1 MKNQEN
7 IIEIV
12 KEEEEAFSSMLD
24 RGISFFS
31 ELTVELNEKK
41 QTTITGEKAF
51 YLYDTVGFPIDLTEQ
66 MAEEAGFSV
75 DTLGFEEEMESQK
88 QRSRD
93 ARNAAKS
100 GGAAQLVLIAE
111 QTSWLADNGI
121 TTTDDSSIYELDIEL
136 SSTVEAI
143 FTKN

>member
-1 MKNQEN
+1 MK
-7 IIEIV
+7 IV
-12 KEEEEAFSSMLD
+12 D
-24 RGISFFS
+24 
-31 ELTVELNEKK
+31 NH
-41 QTTITGEKAF
+41 F
-51 YLYDTVGFPIDLTEQ
+51 YLYDIVGFSIDLTEQ

-121 TTTDDSSIYELDIEL
+121 TTTNDSSKYELDIEL
-136 SSTVEAI
+136 PSTVEAI
-143 FTKN
+143 FTKDGFLKEGEQVESGANVGLILRETSFYAEAGGQ